1 MKSSIRAGLPT
12 IPLLTMPLLAMSLL
26 GVTRAG
32 FAAEFSD
39 AQRQEII
46 GILRDA
52 LKQDPSIL
60 REAIT
65 ALQADEST
73 REQAATKAAIS
84 NAREMLVSPG
94 DPVGG
99 NPRGDVT
106 IVEFF
111 DVRCGY
117 CKRMEPVMAQFL
129 AQDRNVRIIYKDLP
143 ILGPTSVLASKALLA
158 AQKQNAYEK
167 LREALMKVSGEIS
180 TSSIQAEAQKLGL
193 DWPRLSKDMED
204 PAIKQRIDANL
215 ALAQMLGIQGTPA
228 MVVGT
233 ELIPGAVG
241 LTELKRVVAE
251 ARKAG

>member
-1 MKSSIRAGLPT
+1 MKPSIRAGL
-12 IPLLTMPLLAMSLL
+12 LTMSLL
-26 GVTRAG
+26 GVPCAG

-60 REAIT
+60 RDAIA

-84 NAREMLVSPG
+84 NAREMLISPG

-117 CKRMEPVMAQFL
+117 CKRLEPVMAQFL

-143 ILGPTSVLASKALLA
+143 ILGPASVLASKALLA

-180 TSSIQAEAQKLGL
+180 TGSIQAEAQKLGL
-193 DWPRLSKDMED
+193 DWARLSKDMDD

>member
-1 MKSSIRAGLPT
+1 MKPSIRAGL
-12 IPLLTMPLLAMSLL
+12 LTMSLL
-26 GVTRAG
+26 GVPCAG

-39 AQRQEII
+39 TQRQEII

-60 REAIT
+60 RDAIT

-84 NAREMLVSPG
+84 NAREMLISPG

-193 DWPRLSKDMED
+193 DWARLSKDMED

-228 MVVGT
+228 MVVGA